1 MNASMRRTF
10 YLVCGIL
17 AAAVPLLVQ
26 VGVLDTG
33 SGESTNTLIT
43 SLASL
48 LGAGGAVTAARVTHT
63 QIKEGIH
70 DPALAPIDAIAEAV
84 PKVLEQ
90 QQQAN
95 QAVDRLRDLTTQL
108 NAVPIVGQFTAPVS
122 DVVDG
127 LADQVL
133 SGIFR

>member
-108 NAVPIVGQFTAPVS
+108 NAVPIIGQFTAPVS

>member
-10 YLVCGIL
+10 YLVCGIF